1 MYGIAYIL
9 QTDRQTDRCD
19 QKMHSD
25 GRSYKANNV
34 HWHVHAFNRAEE
46 WKAMRNVRFAKR

>member
-46 WKAMRNVRFAKR
+46 